1 MNRKCFAAVL
11 AAAALMLSACGS
23 SAGGTGVF
31 AGKDSSPAEPA
42 AAADYSAAESDAAA
56 QEPEGGIASLQNSYD
71 IGAEDSDGSS
81 VYDEA
86 AQQYGQKIVRSAS
99 LTLQTIHYD
108 ECKQQLQDLMN
119 RYQCLI
125 TSEEEN
131 SSDWDWYYT
140 EDGDGSLPADNSDER
155 SLHVVA
161 GVPTSQLD
169 SFLRDMD
176 GVNGKIMNR
185 SMNADNMTRTYSQ
198 NADKIASLEEEQRAL
213 NDLLSR
219 AEEVEDMI
227 AIQQEL
233 ANVRAQLQDL
243 NNSNDQI
250 DFDVNYS
257 SVTIDLDEVNAFTPT
272 SEDSFPERLAYA
284 LSHSLEAFI
293 NVLKG
298 IVIGIIYLLPYAVI
312 AAAAVF
318 LIRRWRKRRP
328 HRDGQLKRRHRH
340 GKSGED
346 GSSGPSDRK
355 SSQDTVDGKEVDQN
369 AAGMTGT
376 GTETTQ

>member
-1 MNRKCFAAVL
+1 MKELNVNGAVVQAYPLTAAQRIHYYTV
-11 AAAALMLSACGS
+11 SACHRDELLNI
-23 SAGGTGVF
+23 ATGF
-31 AGKDSSPAEPA
+31 
-42 AAADYSAAESDAAA
+42 Y
-56 QEPEGGIASLQNSYD
+56 I
-71 IGAEDSDGSS
+71 
-81 VYDEA
+81 
-86 AQQYGQKIVRSAS
+86 QY
-99 LTLQTIHYD
+99 
-108 ECKQQLQDLMN
+108 
-119 RYQCLI
+119 
-125 TSEEEN
+125 
-131 SSDWDWYYT
+131 
-140 EDGDGSLPADNSDER
+140 
-155 SLHVVA
+155 
-161 GVPTSQLD
+161 
-169 SFLRDMD
+169 
-176 GVNGKIMNR
+176 
-185 SMNADNMTRTYSQ
+185 
-198 NADKIASLEEEQRAL
+198 
-213 NDLLSR
+213 
-219 AEEVEDMI
+219 
-227 AIQQEL
+227 
-233 ANVRAQLQDL
+233 
-243 NNSNDQI
+243 DQI